1 MDWLLAASG
10 GGSLQMLQNEG
21 EVFSGLRAAT
31 DMRSF
36 APTGA

>member
-21 EVFSGLRAAT
+21 SLCARLEQAFS
-31 DMRSF
+31 MRFS
-36 APTGA
+36 